1 MSSPELYLSFN
12 EIMFYFTRAASSG
25 GVSFGLAEDFGR
37 AAVWIAASG
46 LDPAG
51 MTANALKELECGQSC
66 LKATLA
72 EGNKEILLAAESG
85 EKFSAILAGA
95 AVCDLIPIQL
105 ENKKNMQSIVA
116 EKVDCPFLVC
126 AAIGAANF
134 DGWEISW
141 PATDETTCSILICE
155 DGSWK
160 SSWKGKKMPEVIDAV
175 DVKIIFVKNS
185 EDYYE
190 KWEGKTFYSGNN
202 KKKLLETGVPV
213 YDSWSVIYSFF
224 KRCLVLSTEES
235 RKTGA
240 GAGLVDT
247 D

>member
-1 MSSPELYLSFN
+1 MSSAELYLSFN

-25 GVSFGLAEDFGR
+25 GVPFGLSEDFGR
-37 AAVWIAASG
+37 AATWIAASG

-51 MTANALKELECGQSC
+51 MTARTLKEIEFGHSC
-66 LKATLA
+66 LKATLT
-72 EGNKEILLAAESG
+72 EGNKEILLTAKSG
-85 EKFSAILAGA
+85 KKLSAIQAGA
-95 AVCDLIPIQL
+95 AVCDLISAQTKNP
-105 ENKKNMQSIVA
+105 KNMKSIIA
-116 EKVDCPFLVC
+116 KKVDCPFLVC
-126 AAIGAANF
+126 AALGAANY

-141 PATDETTCSILICE
+141 PTTDDITCSILICE

-160 SSWKGKKMPEVIDAV
+160 SSWKGRMIPEVIDEV
-175 DVKIIFVKNS
+175 DVKIVFVKNI

-190 KWEGKTFYSGNN
+190 KWDGKTFFSVNN

-224 KRCLVLSTEES
+224 KRCLVPSTEES